1 MQVKLIKDCTGP
13 NPAFDPKKPVD
24 QATNWP
30 TVPKPAGTVITDPDA
45 HYLMYGDD
53 PNAVA
58 VDAEAQAKFI
68 AYQKTRAAGLAARK
82 AGLNTAD
89 GTASDATEDQ
99 AGKSL

>member
-13 NPAFDPKKPVD
+13 NPSYDPKKPVD
-24 QATNWP
+24 QASNWP

-58 VDAEAQAKFI
+58 VDAEAQAKFA
-68 AYQKTRAAGLAARK
+68 AYQKARTAGLAARK
-82 AGLNTAD
+82 AGLEMPG
-89 GTASDATEDQ
+89 GTASDGSEDLS
-99 AGKSL
+99 AKSL